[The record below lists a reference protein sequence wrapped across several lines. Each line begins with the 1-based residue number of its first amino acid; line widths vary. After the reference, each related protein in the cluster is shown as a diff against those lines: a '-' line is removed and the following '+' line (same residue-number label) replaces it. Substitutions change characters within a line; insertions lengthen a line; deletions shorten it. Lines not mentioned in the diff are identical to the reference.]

1 MNWRKF
7 LFALIETYM
16 PQLPKKFLSDV
27 DQTHA
32 DLDLWWG
39 KLEGETML
47 KLKKWLDHPLLRVFL
62 IFLTIPVGKFLQRW
76 GDPKDEILDE
86 EEDGQ
91 QQQQNTMTN

>member
-32 DLDLWWG
+32 DLDSWWL
-39 KLEGETML
+39 KLEGE
-47 KLKKWLDHPLLRVFL
+47 KIEKIKKTTSKSIVKRTERF
-62 IFLTIPVGKFLQRW
+62 
-76 GDPKDEILDE
+76 ES
-86 EEDGQ
+86 
-91 QQQQNTMTN
+91 

>member
-32 DLDLWWG
+32 DLDSWWL
-39 KLEGETML
+39 KLEGE
-47 KLKKWLDHPLLRVFL
+47 KIEKIKKHLDHPLLRTLL
-62 IFLTIPVGKFLQRW
+62 IFLTIPIGKFLMRW
-76 GDPKDEILDE
+76 GDPKEEVE
-86 EEDGQ
+86 EEQKAEGQ
-91 QQQQNTMTN
+91 KTI